1 MRPLFKTSL
10 ILLLGLGL
18 FLLLFYAQQ
27 PGKVSAQ
34 QPTGSVPTVTGT
46 PIGAFITVT
55 YPEQINVRSG
65 PNSYRYPAIGVLL
78 PGETAPARGRSPGGD
93 WIQIAYPGVPG
104 NVGWVYAP
112 LVSLGPPNAFLD
124 IVEPPPTPTP
134 LTTPTIDPTLAAQ
147 FLPQLT
153 ATRLPT
159 FTAPPPLAVPT
170 FAPESGASAA
180 TGLPMGLVI
189 VILALVGAFGTLISF
204 LGGR

>member
-1 MRPLFKTSL
+1 MRKLSLFF
-10 ILLLGLGL
+10 LLGVGL
-18 FLLLFYAQQ
+18 LALSLYAQA
-27 PGKVSAQ
+27 PRKVSAQ

-46 PIGAFITVT
+46 PIGAYITVT

-78 PGETAPARGRSPGGD
+78 PGESAPARGRSPGGD
-93 WIQIAYPGVPG
+93 WIQIVYLGVPG

-112 LVSLGPPNAFLD
+112 LVSLGPPGVFLE
-124 IVEPPPTPTP
+124 IVEPPPTSTP
-134 LTTPTIDPTLAAQ
+134 LTTPTIDPTQAAQ
-147 FLPQLT
+147 FLPQHT
-153 ATRLPT
+153 PTRLPT

-170 FAPESGASAA
+170 FVPESAAGAA